1 MKTAL
6 RAAFDSIGAAVEF
19 DTLPAAFEIDV
30 AQRDH
35 RESYV
40 LRYPLNDTIDAKALD
55 VKPHLRHLVLD
66 VTGYWLPISGRY
78 LCGHDEFHWFVAQLP
93 FHRRTATVRGAMEML
108 KPLAVLRAQKR
119 LGFKHGRHRRKTAAY
134 VRQGEWFFLPRPK
147 MHVEESLCERNSQL
161 VRFGGK
167 PHQVEWLFRSA
178 DEDFTF
184 VRGKVAHPDHAT
196 LNLEA
201 WHRVEQN
208 AERESIPTPRSHTW
222 MAYVD

>member
-93 FHRRTATVRGAMEML
+93 FHRRTATVSRCYGDVEAAGGATCPEAIGL
-108 KPLAVLRAQKR
+108 QAWSPSPQDS
-119 LGFKHGRHRRKTAAY
+119 
-134 VRQGEWFFLPRPK
+134 
-147 MHVEESLCERNSQL
+147 SLCAARRMVLSAAAEDACRGVT
-161 VRFGGK
+161 VRT
-167 PHQVEWLFRSA
+167 ELSA
-178 DEDFTF
+178 RAFWWQAASGRVAFPLGDEDFTF
-184 VRGKVAHPDHAT
+184 V
-196 LNLEA
+196 
-201 WHRVEQN
+201 
-208 AERESIPTPRSHTW
+208 AEKLLTRITPR
-222 MAYVD
+222 